1 MSILFCK
8 LYSNPDEMRILK
20 ELDRQ
25 SFKERFTCKQDCYE
39 FLAELKWKD
48 GYSCTRCNES
58 VYIKG
63 KQPASRRCSKCGY
76 DESTTTG
83 TLFHK
88 LKFGIDKAFEM
99 LYEIVTTKKGAN
111 SIWLAEH
118 FGVNQKTSWLFR
130 QKVQMAMK
138 SSEQY
143 PLEKEVH
150 VDEFEI
156 GTPQAGEQGR
166 SKSDKKVRVV
176 IAFEHRNGKSG
187 RGYAKI
193 IQDYSAA
200 SLKPI
205 FDTHIKNDANVLA
218 DGWSGYMPLKE
229 DYPNL
234 KQTLSDKG
242 KNFKMLHIQIRNF
255 KNWLRG
261 VHSYCNKE
269 YLQKYIDEYFFRF
282 NRRNHRTSI
291 LEKIIERCVQ
301 HQPVTIKQIK
311 IYAT

>member
-1 MSILFCK
+1 MK
-8 LYSNPDEMRILK
+8 ILK

-25 SFKERFTCKQDCYE
+25 VFKDRFTGKKDCYE
-39 FLAELKWKD
+39 FLAELKWAD
-48 GYSCTRCNES
+48 GYNCKRCS
-58 VYIKG
+58 SDKYIKG
-63 KQPASRRCSKCGY
+63 KQPASRRCSKCGF
-76 DESTTTG
+76 DESTTSG

-99 LYEIVTTKKGAN
+99 LYEITTSKKGAN

-118 FGVNQKTSWLFR
+118 FGVNQKTAWLFR

-138 SSEQY
+138 SSERY
-143 PLEKEVH
+143 PLEDEVH

-166 SKSDKKVRVV
+166 SKSDKKVRIV
-176 IAFEHRNGKSG
+176 IAFEHRDGKSG
-187 RGYAKI
+187 RGYARVFE
-193 IQDYSAA
+193 DYSAE

-205 FDTHIKNDANVLA
+205 FDTHVKNDAQVLA
-218 DGWSGYMPLKE
+218 DGWSGYSPLKE
-229 DYPNL
+229 NYPDL
-234 KQTLSDKG
+234 KQVLSEKG
-242 KNFKMLHIQIRNF
+242 KNFKMPHIQIRNF

-269 YLQKYIDEYFFRF
+269 YLQRYIDEYFFRF
-282 NRRNHRTSI
+282 NRRSHRISI
-291 LEKIIERCVQ
+291 LDKIIERCVA
-301 HQPVTIKQIK
+301 HQPVTFREIK